1 MSVEKEPRRFL
12 TPQQKFIERPEKP
25 QLLEVSGQ
33 AFGRHDKKART
44 VLSSNQLSLL
54 NQRVAFPERSFI
66 AVAAISDRR
75 IMDSENLIRREDEVR
90 Q

>member
-1 MSVEKEPRRFL
+1 LSVPK
-12 TPQQKFIERPEKP
+12 KP

-44 VLSSNQLSLL
+44 VLSLL
-54 NQRVAFPERSFI
+54 NQRAAFPERSFI
-66 AVAAISDRR
+66 AAAAISDRR